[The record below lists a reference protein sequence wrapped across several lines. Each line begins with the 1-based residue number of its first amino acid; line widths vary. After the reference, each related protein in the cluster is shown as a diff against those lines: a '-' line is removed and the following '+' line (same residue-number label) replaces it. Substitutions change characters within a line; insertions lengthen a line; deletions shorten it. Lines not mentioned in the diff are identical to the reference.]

1 MIGLLR
7 RRVSAWAA
15 AVNEPTTPPPERL
28 TVRIPTAMAM
38 LGLSRSKFYDLMA
51 AGDIATIKVGRARLV
66 IVQSLHDYVARHLP
80 R

>member
-1 MIGLLR
+1 
-7 RRVSAWAA
+7 
-15 AVNEPTTPPPERL
+15 
-28 TVRIPTAMAM
+28 MAM